1 MQIEKIHHVAYRCKD
16 ANVTA
21 LFYKRVLNMD
31 LLGAAAEDMVPS
43 TREPDPYMNIFLDA
57 GGGNILAFFEVPN
70 SPPMQRDPNTPAW
83 LQHIAFQVRDL
94 HALTE
99 EGARRGGRPGG
110 DRAGGSRHLPI
121 DLLFRSQRA
130 SPGGCRMVPGSRADG
145 EAGRNQHRNAG
156 GVVEDKAAPPQGG
169 VDPRT
174 RVRWRA
180 AHTGHLNIPPAEPV
194 P

>member
-21 LFYKRVLNMD
+21 QFYKRVLNMD

-99 EGARRGGRPGG
+99 AKAR
-110 DRAGGSRHLPI
+110 AE
-121 DLLFRSQRA
+121 
-130 SPGGCRMVPGSRADG
+130 ADG
-145 EAGRNQHRNAG
+145 LEVTGPVDHTIFQSIYFFDPNGHRLEVAAWSQDPG
-156 GVVEDKAAPPQGG
+156 QMARLGETSTEMLEEWSRTKRPPRKAAWIHEREFDGG
-169 VDPRT
+169 PRT
-174 RVRWRA
+174 LD
-180 AHTGHLNIPPAEPV
+180 T
-194 P
+194 